1 MKKILSFLPL
11 FFLVLALTA
20 TCVSAYAYEHDPRLN
35 SSAMRDIVYDLSLIH
50 I

>member
-35 SSAMRDIVYDLSLIH
+35 PVFSR
-50 I
+50 